1 MKKKLVLRRETLQP
15 LSPLSIKGVA
25 GGSEPGPSWSNDVSR
40 CYSGNYTC
48 QCSNGCYN
56 TDEFSLC
63 ICAE

>member
-1 MKKKLVLRRETLQP
+1 MKRGMKKLTLQRETLRSLAP
-15 LSPLSIKGVA
+15 TELKGAA
-25 GGSEPGPSWSNDVSR
+25 GATSWSNDVSR

-63 ICAE
+63 VCAE